1 LIFPAEPRTQ
11 EQCDASSID
20 DMHGIS
26 AERQAHGSQNDQ
38 AIHIEDDDA
47 TGAVKTGAMRWVL
60 AIGLLLAIV
69 VMSLVWIVPAL
80 TP

>member
-1 LIFPAEPRTQ
+1 M
-11 EQCDASSID
+11 D
-20 DMHGIS
+20 D
-26 AERQAHGSQNDQ
+26 QDDQ

-47 TGAVKTGAMRWVL
+47 TGAVQTGAMRWVL

-80 TP
+80 TA

>member
-1 LIFPAEPRTQ
+1 M
-11 EQCDASSID
+11 ASVRKGKH
-20 DMHGIS
+20 M
-26 AERQAHGSQNDQ
+26 EYQNDQ

-47 TGAVKTGAMRWVL
+47 TGAVRTGAMRWVL

-80 TP
+80 TA